1 MKFKKI
7 LLMALTSS
15 LALIITGCGSSSDGD
30 GGGSGGTNITAINCP
45 ATVGGLAVTQ
55 TSAGTMSN
63 GAVTTKASCSI
74 AAGSLTANAT
84 LDDTRDWRLSGM
96 LRAAGSYSL
105 TIAAGTDITADSGA
119 YIFIDTDGTIQSN
132 GTGANPVRMSS
143 SSDADFNGPGGW
155 GGLFIRSTG
164 ANLLD
169 YTVVAE
175 GGEETVVAGT
185 TYTDNIVI
193 NGATSQTRL
202 TFVQSHDSARDGIR
216 LQNTDARLSWILVT
230 GATRD
235 GIWYRDFNGLVK
247 DYLSI
252 NRPTTGSGRAGIYAS
267 RSTIVR
273 TSNPRF
279 VNVTLMGRDDTSVQ
293 IGADDAANEFGILFA
308 DNTNQGR
315 FANILIA
322 NYRNGCIATSEQADL
337 SGFSTNTGSY
347 FDGIHCANEAGGN
360 PSFRVNRTGT
370 TGLPAGVVAANNSN
384 GDGLNYYNGA
394 MNPINFTGETS
405 TRNFTAAWYLSGIG
419 NSSPSNN
426 TSNGGTAADTN
437 SFDNSGSPLN
447 RFRGGDT
454 NGSGTLETADNGAT
468 PFLGNTT
475 NPFFA
480 DVAGDTGGYDLT
492 HIGASRSGSDAS
504 AAQFNNWT
512 VQTGIGEGFV
522 PTRQ

>member
-7 LLMALTSS
+7 FLMALASS

-30 GGGSGGTNITAINCP
+30 GDGGNTNTSTSAINCP
-45 ATVGGLAVTQ
+45 ATVGGLAVTE

-63 GAVTTKASCSI
+63 GAVTTRASCSI

-84 LDDTRDWRLSGM
+84 LDNTRNWALSGM
-96 LRAAGSYSL
+96 LQATGGYSL
-105 TIAAGTDITADSGA
+105 TIAAGTNITAGTGA
-119 YIFIDTDGTIQSN
+119 YIFINTNGTIQSN

-143 SSDADFNGPGGW
+143 SDADFNGSGEW

-164 ANLLD
+164 TNLLD

-175 GGEETVVAGT
+175 GGEATAVAGT

-216 LQNTDARLSWILVT
+216 LQNTSARLSWILVT

-252 NRPTTGSGRAGIYAS
+252 HRATSGRAGIYAS
-267 RSTIVR
+267 RSSIVT

-279 VNVTLMGRDDTSVQ
+279 VNVTLMGRDDTSVP
-293 IGADDAANEFGILFA
+293 ITTSDTNEFGILFA
-308 DNTNQGR
+308 DFTNQGR

-322 NYRNGCIATSEQADL
+322 NYRNGCIATSEGADL

-347 FDGIHCANEAGGN
+347 FDGIHCANEAGANG
-360 PSFRVNRTGT
+360 SFQVNRTGT
-370 TGLPAGVVAANNSN
+370 TGLPTGVVAANNSN

-394 MNPINFTGETS
+394 ANPINFTGETS

-419 NSSPSNN
+419 NSSPSNRA
-426 TSNGGTAADTN
+426 SNGAITTDTN
-437 SFDNSGSPLN
+437 SFDSSDGPLN

-454 NGSGTLETADNGAT
+454 NNNGTLEAADNGAT
-468 PFLGNTT
+468 PFLGNTA

-480 DVAGDTGGYDLT
+480 DVASDTGGYDLT

-504 AAQFNNWT
+504 AAQFNGWT
-512 VQTGIGEGFV
+512 VQTGTGEGFT
-522 PTRQ
+522 P